1 MKRTLL
7 SLIALGL
14 GILAAAQGNRIVCD
28 ETCRIEYQKTGTE
41 QPEQAAAPKTEGKK
55 AAAKPAPKTAAKAQ
69 SAPVPGYAV
78 VSPVGRTSVEMNG
91 CHPSGNQAPHPLAL
105 SHGRGP
111 AAG

>member
-55 AAAKPAPKTAAKAQ
+55 AAAKPAPK
-69 SAPVPGYAV
+69 PLRRR
-78 VSPVGRTSVEMNG
+78 SPPLSRAM
-91 CHPSGNQAPHPLAL
+91 PSYRP
-105 SHGRGP
+105 SDGP
-111 AAG
+111 ALK